1 MRRLAVSSGHDCFC
15 HRRILAISK
24 HYEVLGVAETASP
37 DEVRAAY
44 RRLMRVV
51 HPDVASSGN
60 GTGLHSAADVN
71 EAYRVL
77 IDPERRLAYDRQRR
91 VSGSAIPPTQQP
103 QYRYESSDHPVYQ
116 RPVSRPSSPD
126 RRVPWRGV
134 LAVVL
139 SGVVGVVVLS
149 AVADPSVPRSPDGVL
164 QSGSCVTI
172 EPNGDAREIACTG
185 VDDIV
190 MDVLVPFD
198 IPCPQGTVGHR
209 DRQGMGVACIAPLPT
224 VVSP

>member
-1 MRRLAVSSGHDCFC
+1 
-15 HRRILAISK
+15 
-24 HYEVLGVAETASP
+24 
-37 DEVRAAY
+37 
-44 RRLMRVV
+44 MRVV

-60 GTGLHSAADVN
+60 GTARHSAAEVN

-77 IDPERRLAYDRQRR
+77 VDPGRRSMYDQQRR
-91 VSGSAIPPTQQP
+91 VSGSAVPPAQSP
-103 QYRYESSDHPVYQ
+103 QYRYESNDDRQYQ
-116 RPVSRPSSPD
+116 RPISRPSSPD

-139 SGVVGVVVLS
+139 AGVMGVVVLS

-164 QSGSCVTI
+164 QPGSCVTI

-198 IPCPQGTVGHR
+198 VPCPQGTVGHR
-209 DRQGMGVACIAPLPT
+209 DRQGMGVACLAPMPT
-224 VVSP
+224 VVPP